1 MLPTYLPDPA
11 SPLTYQID
19 CACYVPDLFFASDDA
34 ELSQGQPAAMQES
47 ISVEHPQWPLGGR
60 LGCAEDVVVD
70 HTKERLEAS
79 TSTSKLVLEEC
90 LGACEC
96 KPSLLPGGGHGLFA
110 KRNLIAGAPIAVL
123 SQGHI
128 STQNKGNSVELEDGR
143 FQAYPHPEG
152 VWRNLYGLSKSPNP
166 ASVLGRGGCLANE
179 APDEAGRNAV
189 IVEIRTPKVG
199 VDTAMTSRTFT
210 LLISTRAIDA
220 GSEILT
226 DYGHGEGWEHR
237 VKFAFHTA
245 GSPTL

>member
-1 MLPTYLPDPA
+1 MDG
-11 SPLTYQID
+11 
-19 CACYVPDLFFASDDA
+19 ACCIPDLFFASDDV

-47 ISVEHPQWPLGGR
+47 ISVEHPQWPLGVR

-70 HTKERLEAS
+70 LTKERLEGAS
-79 TSTSKLVLEEC
+79 SSSKAVLEEC

-96 KPSLLPGGGHGLFA
+96 KPSLIPGGGHGLFA
-110 KRNLIAGAPIAVL
+110 NRKLIAGAPLAVL

-128 STQNKGNSVELEDGR
+128 STQNKGNRVELEDGR

-152 VWRNLYGLSKSPNP
+152 VWRNLYGFAKSPNP
-166 ASVLGRGGCLANE
+166 VCLLGRAGCLANE

-226 DYGHGEGWEHR
+226 DYGQGEGWEHR
-237 VKFAFHTA
+237 AKFGFVTA
-245 GSPTL
+245 LSPTL